1 MNLTFEKHLP
11 KYLYRGG
18 HVFCPNPKRYF
29 GRCFSTGTIHC
40 YIKKSFSLYRTKSC
54 AHHSLWNLLVKKSR
68 TISRV
73 MSWMIICLLLL
84 LPAASSDPPENNPG
98 QIIVLHSVL
107 LRVRFTWHS
116 LLPENRWALT
126 PPFHPYWHKPA
137 VYLCC
142 TIFGVTSTGRYP
154 APCPVKPGLSSSQ
167 TFR

>member
-1 MNLTFEKHLP
+1 
-11 KYLYRGG
+11 
-18 HVFCPNPKRYF
+18 
-29 GRCFSTGTIHC
+29 
-40 YIKKSFSLYRTKSC
+40 
-54 AHHSLWNLLVKKSR
+54 
-68 TISRV
+68 
-73 MSWMIICLLLL
+73 MIICLILL

-154 APCPVKPGLSSSQ
+154 ASCPMKPGLSSPAV
-167 TFR
+167 FRHLQLRPSVLLLHLCDFIIFFKTCKVLLSPDYIIQKISAVRRCRCKCITALILRMSIMSFYPNKRNLMRFFRL

>member
-1 MNLTFEKHLP
+1 
-11 KYLYRGG
+11 
-18 HVFCPNPKRYF
+18 
-29 GRCFSTGTIHC
+29 
-40 YIKKSFSLYRTKSC
+40 
-54 AHHSLWNLLVKKSR
+54 
-68 TISRV
+68 
-73 MSWMIICLLLL
+73 MIICLILL

-154 APCPVKPGLSSSQ
+154 APCPAKPGLSSPAA
-167 TFR
+167 FRQLQPRSPVLLASIYYIIFFLKRKNFFTSLHLPQKLRVHRIAHSEDVHHVLSPR